1 MGLGLPICEMI
12 MHVHEGT
19 LAVERNPGGG
29 MTFSFTLG
37 ILQGASMAVGAS
49 TRSAASTLKDVPVG

>member
-1 MGLGLPICEMI
+1 MI

-19 LAVERNPGGG
+19 LAVKRNPGGG

-37 ILQGASMAVGAS
+37 IPQGASMAVGAS
-49 TRSAASTLKDVPVG
+49 TRRGTSSLNDVPVG